1 MVTLN
6 TSLDLNQKSRI
17 TKAIDEIEHSVT
29 ARLDHL
35 EQAVRELLQ
44 IVSLQ
49 LKLLLSDTKMT

>member
-6 TSLDLNQKSRI
+6 ISLDLDQKSSIRD
-17 TKAIDEIEHSVT
+17 AIDEIEHSVT

-49 LKLLLSDTKMT
+49 VKLLLSNTKIT